1 MCYLCL
7 TGAPTTVQEFSRVHF
22 QAMGEAV
29 PVGDVAK
36 EIDAVCPTK
45 IGHDDVYRLMQ
56 HRSFIGVW
64 RKTESEDVDIT
75 YELELAY
82 RILRVQNSEVAARSL
97 VVGWWRKH
105 GMNRDEAKL
114 NEVVSVA
121 METTQQ
127 YRHTFSNHPDG
138 RKTDTTQQIL
148 NVLKGGV
155 LSRLQIRQKL
165 TELTGTQL
173 QNALDRL
180 RKANKIEKVGHGLY
194 RAKES
199 CIVHTQKA
207 TVCGIVET
215 QDIFWHSCGNIGSQ
229 RMAAVMIGVSFGVG
243 MWAFRNHSR

>member
-1 MCYLCL
+1 MVFRKPMCYLCL
-7 TGAPTTVQEFSRVHF
+7 TGAPTSVREFSKVHF
-22 QAMGEAV
+22 QSMGESV

-36 EIDAVCPTK
+36 DIDALCPTK
-45 IGHDDVYRLMQ
+45 IGHDVVYRLIQ
-56 HRSFIGVW
+56 RPGFIGVW
-64 RKTESEDVDIT
+64 RKTESEDSDIT

-82 RILRVQNSEVAARSL
+82 RLLRVHNSEIGARSL

-105 GMNRDEAKL
+105 GMDHDEAKL
-114 NEVVSVA
+114 NEVVSLA

-127 YRHTFSNHPDG
+127 YRQKFSNHPDR
-138 RKTDTTQQIL
+138 RKTDTTDNIL

-194 RAKES
+194 RMKE
-199 CIVHTQKA
+199 
-207 TVCGIVET
+207 
-215 QDIFWHSCGNIGSQ
+215 
-229 RMAAVMIGVSFGVG
+229 
-243 MWAFRNHSR
+243 

>member
-7 TGAPTTVQEFSRVHF
+7 TGALTTMREFSKVHF
-22 QAMGEAV
+22 QAMGDSV

-36 EIDAVCPTK
+36 EIDIFCPTK
-45 IGHDDVYRLMQ
+45 IGHDVVYRLIQ
-56 HRSFIGVW
+56 RPGFIGVW
-64 RKTESEDVDIT
+64 GKTEYEDSDIP

-82 RILRVQNSEVAARSL
+82 RLLRVHNSEVAARSL

-105 GMNRDEAKL
+105 GMNHDEAKL
-114 NEVVSVA
+114 NEVVSLA

-127 YRHTFSNHPDG
+127 YRQQFSNPPDG

-155 LSRLQIRQKL
+155 LSRLQIRRKL

-180 RKANKIEKVGHGLY
+180 RKADKIEKVGHGLY
-194 RAKES
+194 RVKE
-199 CIVHTQKA
+199 
-207 TVCGIVET
+207 
-215 QDIFWHSCGNIGSQ
+215 
-229 RMAAVMIGVSFGVG
+229 
-243 MWAFRNHSR
+243 